1 MPILAAPR
9 TSSTRKPSADCRN
22 GDNVRTPAASKDAQ
36 ILVGCAGW
44 ALPAIA
50 RDRFPDEGS
59 ILQRYAAKLPAVEI
73 NSSFYRPHRPSTYAR
88 WADSVPA
95 TFRFS
100 VKVPK
105 AITHEARLIG
115 TAALLDAC
123 IGEVSALG
131 PRLGCLLVQ
140 LPPSLVFDAAIADA
154 FFGALR
160 DRYAG
165 MAVFEP
171 RHPTWFTSDA
181 ERLLVAHHVA
191 RVAADPAISLE
202 ASEPGGWPGVV
213 YYRLHGSPRVYY
225 STYDGAYLDRLAC
238 KLRAHARAGTTAFCI
253 FDNTALGE
261 ATLNALD
268 MQAAVK

>member
-1 MPILAAPR
+1 MLKLSGDLRI
-9 TSSTRKPSADCRN
+9 STTTAM
-22 GDNVRTPAASKDAQ
+22 KDAQ

-73 NSSFYRPHRPSTYAR
+73 NSSFYRPHRPSSYAR

-105 AITHEARLIG
+105 AVTHEARLIG
-115 TAALLDAC
+115 TAALLDAF
-123 IGEVSALG
+123 IGEASALG

-140 LPPSLVFDAAIADA
+140 LPPSLIYDSNVAGK
-154 FFGALR
+154 FFNALR

-165 MAVFEP
+165 TTVLEP
-171 RHPTWFTSDA
+171 RHPTWFTADA
-181 ERLLVAHHVA
+181 ERLLVAQQIA
-191 RVAADPAISLE
+191 RVAADPAISLG
-202 ASEPGGWPGVV
+202 AREPGGWPGVI

-225 STYDGAYLDRLAC
+225 SPYDKSYLDQLAA
-238 KLRAHARAGTTAFCI
+238 KLRAHALCGTTTFCI

-261 ATLNALD
+261 ATLNALEV
-268 MQAAVK
+268 QAAVRP

>member
-1 MPILAAPR
+1 M
-9 TSSTRKPSADCRN
+9 KN
-22 GDNVRTPAASKDAQ
+22 AQ

-44 ALPAIA
+44 AVPAIA
-50 RDRFPDEGS
+50 RDLFPVDGTL
-59 ILQRYAAKLPAVEI
+59 LQRYAAKLPAVEI
-73 NSSFYRPHRPSTYAR
+73 NSSFHRPHRPSTYAR

-95 TFRFS
+95 SFRFS

-115 TAALLDAC
+115 TATLLDAFL
-123 IGEVSALG
+123 GEVSALG

-140 LPPSLVFDAAIADA
+140 LPPSLAFDAAIADA

-165 MAVFEP
+165 MAVLEP
-171 RHPTWFTSDA
+171 RHPTWFTADA
-181 ERLLVAHHVA
+181 ERLLVAHRIA
-191 RVAADPAISLE
+191 RVAADPARSLE
-202 ASEPGGWPGVV
+202 AGEPGGWPGVV

-225 STYDGAYLDRLAC
+225 SAYDRPYLDRLAA
-238 KLRAHARAGTTAFCI
+238 KLRAHARTGTTTFCI
-253 FDNTALGE
+253 FDNTALGA

-268 MQAAVK
+268 VYAAVTS